1 MLGAVAELLQT
12 AIDEIVKGITGEP
25 AVLEGLP
32 GGNAG
37 QKLKR
42 LGDVL
47 HRVDAELARV
57 HGFADARGKH

>member
-25 AVLEGLP
+25 AVLEGFP

-42 LGDVL
+42 LGDV
-47 HRVDAELARV
+47 RM
-57 HGFADARGKH
+57 RGESIR